1 MRFARYRL
9 ASRHGLAVADKAGT
23 YRGLLTEHASYPGTL
38 ESLVAKGEVALCA
51 AAETLV
57 RTGEPVDLGV
67 VKLEQPL
74 AARGKIICVGLN
86 CRPRLR
92 SEHEGARLSDAVR
105 PLSLEP
111 DRA

>member
-1 MRFARYRL
+1 LRFATYRL

-38 ESLVAKGEVALCA
+38 ESLVAKGEVALRA

-57 RTGEPVDLGV
+57 RTGEAVDLGV

-74 AARGKIICVGLN
+74 AAHGKIICVGQTT
-86 CRPRLR
+86 P
-92 SEHEGARLSDAVR
+92 
-105 PLSLEP
+105 PK
-111 DRA
+111 RA